1 MNGYQLIMRLQQKM
15 QDPYFAERFNILVG
29 ELNNIPG
36 LQAKVME
43 LMQIENEKKR
53 EKAID
58 KLPSKVKGIVKEL
71 LTMIND

>member
-1 MNGYQLIMRLQQKM
+1 MNGYQLIMKLQQKM
-15 QDPYFAERFNILVG
+15 QDPYFAERFNVLVA

-36 LQAKVME
+36 LQSKVME

-58 KLPSKVKGIVKEL
+58 KLPSKAKTIVKEL
-71 LTMIND
+71 LELIKD